1 MWVERLKLE
10 ALRRVATA
18 SAIAVRLFLAL
29 TIAAIFLG
37 NAHAVDGRYGLGRA
51 ATPAE
56 ISAWDIDVRPDFAGL
71 PKGSGSVERG
81 QEIWEAKCASC
92 HGVFGE
98 SNEVFN
104 PIIGGTTAD
113 DVKTGRVKSLTTSQL
128 QRTTMMKLSSLSTI
142 WDYIRRAMPWSEPKS
157 LSVDDVY
164 AVTAYILSLADLV
177 PSGFVLSDAN
187 IRATEQLLPNR
198 NGMTQTHGMWAV
210 RGKPDVR
217 NVACMKNCEPMQ
229 IQSSMPDYARNAHGN
244 LAEQNRLVGAVRGV
258 DTTRAVVASA
268 SGVEV
273 GRVGAGVFA
282 AQTSGGAVTSA
293 STNSGSN
300 ADQHPV
306 LALANR
312 QGCMACHALERK
324 LVGPS
329 FRDVAAKLQ
338 PTAATGA
345 TSAAGAIAA
354 ALASKIRA
362 GGSGGWGAIPMPP
375 QLQLSS
381 ADAGAL
387 ATWIVDGAKLR

>member
-1 MWVERLKLE
+1 MWVERLT
-10 ALRRVATA
+10 RVTTA
-18 SAIAVRLFLAL
+18 AAIAARLFVGTL
-29 TIAAIFLG
+29 TVAATCLG
-37 NAHAVDGRYGLGRA
+37 SAHAIDGRYGLGRA
-51 ATPAE
+51 AKPAE

-142 WDYIRRAMPWSEPKS
+142 WDYIRRAMPWNEPKS

-187 IRATEQLLPNR
+187 IRTTEQLLPNR
-198 NGMTQTHGMWAV
+198 NGMTQTHGMWEV

-217 NVACMKNCEPMQ
+217 NVACMKNCETMQ

-258 DTTRAVVASA
+258 DTTRTVVASA
-268 SGVEV
+268 SGVEE
-273 GRVGAGVFA
+273 GRVGAADFA
-282 AQTSGGAVTSA
+282 AQTGGVAVKSA
-293 STNSGSN
+293 SPKSGSS
-300 ADQHPV
+300 ADPHPM

-312 QGCMACHALERK
+312 QGCMACHALDRK

-329 FRDVAAKLQ
+329 FRDVAAKLGS
-338 PTAATGA
+338 TSA

-354 ALASKIRA
+354 GLASKIRA

-375 QLQLSS
+375 QPQLST

-387 ATWIVDGAKLR
+387 AAWIVDGAKLR